1 MDTSIL
7 KGATVDSLE
16 PSPTWMLH
24 EISSN
29 KPFLKKKTKK
39 KTEMTTD
46 SVDTCRNVSN
56 WLMKR
61 LSDNSAHVKRKVLLI
76 IKYVAKSGESD
87 FARNVVLHSEEI
99 KKCTSKKEK
108 EKF

>member
-1 MDTSIL
+1 
-7 KGATVDSLE
+7 
-16 PSPTWMLH
+16 
-24 EISSN
+24 
-29 KPFLKKKTKK
+29 
-39 KTEMTTD
+39 MTTD
-46 SVDTCRNVSN
+46 SVETCRNVSN

-108 EKF
+108 EKFKIFFLNSVQRTYRSYSWRQF